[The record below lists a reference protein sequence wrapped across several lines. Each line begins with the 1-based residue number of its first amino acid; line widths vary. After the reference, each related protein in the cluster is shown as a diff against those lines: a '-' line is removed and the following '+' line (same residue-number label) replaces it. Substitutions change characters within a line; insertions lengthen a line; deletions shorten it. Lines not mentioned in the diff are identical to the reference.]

1 LILTKLLEFLEV
13 LYVLTIKIEI
23 MKKIVTMFI
32 FASFVFFS
40 FAQTSSADL
49 LKRRDKEIKAIEKE
63 NIRPTKKA
71 EKIEAV
77 NFFYNPLLERAMDE
91 EKRKAEAETP
101 RDPIGSKVVYQ
112 GDQGSYSGRSI
123 SSLNGASAY
132 AVVAQADANA
142 YLTRQ
147 MANGASATISATP
160 REIGLEGTIIN
171 KFRYKELV
179 VRVEGINS
187 GNFYKKTF
195 LLGKDQSITDYLLPG
210 TYKATV
216 STTDGI
222 GQPTETVFTVSP
234 EKTHFLN
241 GNNVFWGVWGG
252 TSW

>member
-1 LILTKLLEFLEV
+1 
-13 LYVLTIKIEI
+13 
-23 MKKIVTMFI
+23 MKKVILFVVLAIV
-32 FASFVFFS
+32 SFFS
-40 FAQTSSADL
+40 FSQVSSSEL

-77 NFFYNPLLERAMDE
+77 NIFYNPLLERAMDE
-91 EKRKAEAETP
+91 EKRKTEAETP
-101 RDPIGSKVVYQ
+101 RDPMGSKVIYQ
-112 GDQGSYSGRSI
+112 GDQGNYYGKSVSAQ
-123 SSLNGASAY
+123 NGAKSY
-132 AVVAQADANA
+132 AIVAQADANA